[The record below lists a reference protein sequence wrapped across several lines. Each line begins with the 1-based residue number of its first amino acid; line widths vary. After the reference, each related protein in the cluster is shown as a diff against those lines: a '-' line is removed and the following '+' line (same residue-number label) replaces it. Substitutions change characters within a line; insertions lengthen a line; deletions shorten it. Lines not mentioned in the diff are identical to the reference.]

1 MRPHSHASSGT
12 VRVELSVLGVEPGA
26 FTVYGWHNMT
36 FVVWSGAATAASVAH
51 LDRLTALTRE
61 RHPQGL
67 SAVHIV
73 RGQVALPSTEARQG
87 LVRLTNDYGDWL
99 AAVAVVIG
107 GSGFWASTMRS
118 VVTAMRMLG
127 SRAFEMRIHGTV
139 DEVVEWLPAV
149 HFKKS
154 GVQVDGAELLI
165 ALRQAESTE
174 AVPTS

>member
-1 MRPHSHASSGT
+1 LSGP
-12 VRVELSVLGVEPGA
+12 VQVELSVLGVEPGA
-26 FTVYGWHNMT
+26 FTVYAWLNMT
-36 FVVWSGAATAASVAH
+36 FVVWSGPASAASVAH
-51 LDRLTALTRE
+51 LDRLTVQSRE
-61 RHPQGL
+61 KYPRGG

-87 LVRLTNDYGDWL
+87 FVRLTNDYGDWL
-99 AAVAVVIG
+99 AGVAVVIG

-154 GVQVDGAELLI
+154 GVQVGSAELLT

-174 AVPTS
+174 AVLPP